1 MILASGHI
9 VEVIRRFSSVEVGL
23 ASSRVMILGNMLNCL
38 VNKNQS
44 VNEVRRTTVEQ
55 SDIRDNIGY
64 LRWAGIKISPGK
76 NNCVFDFFQSAIV
89 PTLLHCNID
98 LQYVIDISIEC
109 SSCKSV
115 SSVARQNWNYLLVHQ
130 TTKEDTLD
138 NIVADLFG
146 PTLKMNVCPTCVKQG
161 QYDTSLSIMNC
172 PKDLFIRF
180 EPNVAMGQHSP
191 KLTTHVDFAQIISR
205 NVACTRSYSRYTLQP
220 FIVFHG
226 EDGDGYYMTFA
237 QHKGD

>member
-9 VEVIRRFSSVEVGL
+9 VEVIRRFSSVDVGL
-23 ASSRVMILGNMLNCL
+23 ASSSVMILGNMLNCL

-55 SDIRDNIGY
+55 SYIRDNIGY

-89 PTLLHCNID
+89 PTLLHYNID

-109 SSCKSV
+109 SCKSV
-115 SSVARQNWNYLLVHQ
+115 SSVTRQNWNYLLVHQ
-130 TTKEDTLD
+130 TIKEDTLD

-146 PTLKMNVCPTCVKQG
+146 PTLKMNICPKCVKQG
-161 QYDTSLSIMNC
+161 QYDTLLSIMNC
-172 PKDLFIRF
+172 PKDLLIRF
-180 EPNVAMGQHSP
+180 EASVTTGQHRP
-191 KLTTHVDFAQIISR
+191 KLTIHVDFARIISR
-205 NVACTRSYSRYTLQP
+205 NVACTRSYSRYTLQS

-226 EDGDGYYMTFA
+226 EDDDEYYMTFA